1 MSRPFPYTFISCP
14 CAQQTRSSK
23 LSKRNSREFS
33 PKKQSSPRKPAANTQ
48 QPEDP
53 DLENDESDE
62 ESEQTFNPRS
72 ARANFSLY
80 PPEQLLYCEDCHQIK
95 CPRCI
100 TEETVCW
107 YCPNCLFETP
117 SSMVRSEGNR
127 CARNCFNCPVCTAP
141 LSVTTL
147 ENTIEN
153 SAQQGPWILSC
164 GYCMWTTLDIGI
176 KFSKPTNIRS
186 QLSKMYEEKG
196 HGGSVL
202 TGDTKSSLS
211 MGGNLEELESPT
223 TAEAEDKEEPLAQV
237 QHDHTELDTNARFAA
252 LKRFYT
258 KQIEDASVSATDP
271 LASDFGAAFSSPSA
285 LSRIMSIYTS
295 SSHLYGGGAKKA
307 KSKPPVMR
315 EALTPAEGIKVTT
328 GAKER
333 TVINRMASDD
343 CTWDDILSKE
353 QRAFQDPE
361 ARFMEEL
368 RPLPVLL
375 RTKRSKRCKSCKH
388 ILVKPEFKPASTR
401 FRIRLI
407 ALSYIPLPTIRPL
420 MPAALPGQSVSAT
433 SLLQPNLDS
442 LTPLRPIQYLLTLK
456 NHMFDPVNVTLA
468 TPSITPGRIGSKVT
482 ILCPQFDLGANSDV
496 WDEALQAGPAAPTS
510 SSIATLTSSAGR
522 AGTIAGSERVAEAG
536 KVWEKGRNWTTIVI
550 EVVPEVLP
558 GTEQPGVQGNAGKK
572 KDPENEGDDED
583 DIQLRED
590 EDVLEIPIFVHLEW
604 DSENQM
610 DQDDGAGGD
619 KSSLRERGGGSD
631 AQNPDSIKRELA
643 YWMVLGVGRISPK
656 LF

>member
-23 LSKRNSREFS
+23 LPKRNSRELS
-33 PKKQSSPRKPAANTQ
+33 PKKQSSPRKPTLNK
-48 QPEDP
+48 QPTEDS
-53 DLENDESDE
+53 DLESDDDDE

-72 ARANFSLY
+72 DRANFSLY

-95 CPRCI
+95 Y
-100 TEETVCW
+100 V
-107 YCPNCLFETP
+107 
-117 SSMVRSEGNR
+117 
-127 CARNCFNCPVCTAP
+127 
-141 LSVTTL
+141 
-147 ENTIEN
+147 
-153 SAQQGPWILSC
+153 
-164 GYCMWTTLDIGI
+164 GI

-186 QLSKMYEEKG
+186 QLSKIYEEKG
-196 HGGSVL
+196 HGGSIT
-202 TGDTKSSLS
+202 TGDSKSSLS
-211 MGGNLEELESPT
+211 MGGNLDELESPT
-223 TAEAEDKEEPLAQV
+223 AAEAEDKEEPLPTQE
-237 QHDHTELDTNARFAA
+237 QHDHVELDTSARFSA

-258 KQIEDASVSATDP
+258 KQIEDTSVSATGP

-315 EALTPAEGIKVTT
+315 EALTPGEGVKIAT

-333 TVINRMASDD
+333 SIINRMASED
-343 CTWDDILSKE
+343 CTWDDMLSKE

-388 ILVKPEFKPASTR
+388 ILVKPEIKPASTR

-407 ALSYIPLPTIRPL
+407 ALSYIPLPTLRPL

-456 NHMFDPVNVTLA
+456 NHMFDPVKVTLA
-468 TPSITPGRIGSKVT
+468 TPSVTPGRIGSKVT

-510 SSIATLTSSAGR
+510 SSIATLTSSGGR
-522 AGTIAGSERVAEAG
+522 AGIVAGYEKVAEAG
-536 KVWEKGRNWTTIVI
+536 KVWDKGRNWTTVVL

-558 GTEQPGVQGNAGKK
+558 GTQQPGIPSTPSKAGKK
-572 KDPENEGDDED
+572 KDPENENGED
-583 DIQLRED
+583 DIDTQLRED
-590 EDVLEIPIFVHLEW
+590 EDVLEIPVFVHLEW
-604 DSENQM
+604 DAENQM
-610 DQDDGAGGD
+610 DQDDEAGGD
-619 KSSLRERGGGSD
+619 KSHLRERVGGDSET
-631 AQNPDSIKRELA
+631 QKSDSIKRELA

>member
-23 LSKRNSREFS
+23 LPKRNSRELS
-33 PKKQSSPRKPAANTQ
+33 PKKQSSPRKPTPNK
-48 QPEDP
+48 QPTEDS
-53 DLENDESDE
+53 DLESDDDDE

-72 ARANFSLY
+72 DRANFSLY

-95 CPRCI
+95 CPRL
-100 TEETVCW
+100 W
-107 YCPNCLFETP
+107 FE
-117 SSMVRSEGNR
+117 VR
-127 CARNCFNCPVCTAP
+127 
-141 LSVTTL
+141 VTDAL
-147 ENTIEN
+147 GIALIVL
-153 SAQQGPWILSC
+153 AQQGPWILSC
-164 GYCMWTTLDIGI
+164 GYCMWTTLDVSI

-186 QLSKMYEEKG
+186 QLSKIYEEKG
-196 HGGSVL
+196 HGGSIT
-202 TGDTKSSLS
+202 TGDSKSSLS
-211 MGGNLEELESPT
+211 MGGNLDELESPT
-223 TAEAEDKEEPLAQV
+223 AAEAEDKEEPLPTQE
-237 QHDHTELDTNARFAA
+237 QHDHVELDTSARFAA

-258 KQIEDASVSATDP
+258 KQIEDTSVSATGP

-315 EALTPAEGIKVTT
+315 EALTPGEGVKIAT

-333 TVINRMASDD
+333 SIINRMASED
-343 CTWDDILSKE
+343 CTWDDMLSKE

-388 ILVKPEFKPASTR
+388 ILVKPEIKPASTR

-407 ALSYIPLPTIRPL
+407 ALSYIPLPTLRPL

-456 NHMFDPVNVTLA
+456 NHMFDPVKVTLA
-468 TPSITPGRIGSKVT
+468 TPSVTPGRIGSKVT

-510 SSIATLTSSAGR
+510 SSIATLTSSGGR
-522 AGTIAGSERVAEAG
+522 AGIVAGYEKVAEAG
-536 KVWEKGRNWTTIVI
+536 KVWDKGRNWTTVVL

-558 GTEQPGVQGNAGKK
+558 GTQQPGIPSTPSKAGKK
-572 KDPENEGDDED
+572 KDPENENGED
-583 DIQLRED
+583 DIDTQLRED
-590 EDVLEIPIFVHLEW
+590 EDVLEIPVFVHLEW
-604 DSENQM
+604 DAENQM
-610 DQDDGAGGD
+610 DQDDEAGGD
-619 KSSLRERGGGSD
+619 KSHLRQRVGGDSES
-631 AQNPDSIKRELA
+631 QKSDSIKRELA